1 MIKKIDVETDEAQ
14 KRNYNDK
21 KMIIKINVKRIYR
34 HMMRKIDVETHEAK
48 KMRKKNMRR
57 KIKTETDG
65 AKKNEEENI

>member
-1 MIKKIDVETDEAQ
+1 
-14 KRNYNDK
+14 
-21 KMIIKINVKRIYR
+21 MIIKIKVKRINR
-34 HMMRKIDVETHEAK
+34 HMMRKIDVETHGDK